1 MKDEDIPTYFHRIT
15 KTTKWYLVL
24 AKTITNNIKYVCTYF
39 DREIYFAVHT
49 ILNMLFVLG
58 GSTSNNKNLMYA

>member
-1 MKDEDIPTYFHRIT
+1 MSDEDIPNCFDGIT
-15 KTTKWYLVL
+15 KTTKWRLVL
-24 AKTITNNIKYVCTYF
+24 AKNENKQHQVRTYF

-58 GSTSNNKNLMYA
+58 GSTSNKKKNLM